1 MSKDD
6 ASAKTFVLKS
16 EKLKPEGYV
25 YAPRKYVSQVLNL
38 CSSNSGATRPKNVGQ
53 MSEIVEESGA
63 RTQEEWSHWY
73 RERHAERIG
82 RAVDS
87 VEQMLY
93 NVLAAAK
100 QITREEIQQWV
111 EDLILHKTFYGI
123 RVQDAILRETAPRI
137 GVSGYRLATPEEEA
151 KGIDGFLGDKAV
163 QIKPT
168 TYKQK
173 SALPERITVP
183 VIYYQKKDGDIEVDL
198 SELM

>member
-1 MSKDD
+1 MSNQDNP
-6 ASAKTFVLKS
+6 AHTFILKS
-16 EKLKPEGYV
+16 EKLKPEEYL
-25 YAPRKYVSQVLNL
+25 YTPRKYVSQVLNL

-63 RTQEEWSHWY
+63 RTHEEWSRWY
-73 RERHAERIG
+73 RDRHAERID

-87 VEQMLY
+87 IEQMLR
-93 NVLAAAK
+93 NILSSAQ
-100 QITREEIQQWV
+100 QITREEIRQWV

-123 RVQDAILRETAPRI
+123 RVQEAVLRETAPKV
-137 GVSGYRLATPEEEA
+137 GASGYRLATPDEEA
-151 KGIDGFLGDKAV
+151 KGIDGYLGERAV

-168 TYKQK
+168 TYRQK

-183 VIYYQKKDGDIEVDL
+183 VIYYQKKDGDIEVDI